1 MQKRKL
7 VLLGWDAAD
16 WQIIHP
22 LMDAGRMPHLRKL
35 VDHGVSG
42 NLQTLVP
49 ALSPM
54 LWNTIATG
62 RLAEDHGILG
72 FFEPEPDSGKIRA
85 ASSTSRRV
93 KAIWNILDER
103 GLNAAA
109 VNWLASHPA
118 EPGRGVIV
126 SNALTTTASNR
137 LKLPEQLPAG
147 VVHPPDLAATF
158 RDLMVLPNDF
168 TGHDLARFI
177 PDLAKVDQDK
187 DKHPLQLA
195 QLMSQAFTTHAA
207 ATWILEHTAWDFLG
221 VYLDFIDRGGH
232 HFMQYTPPQMEGV
245 TDEDFALYQHVM
257 NSIYECHDV
266 LLGRVLELAGP
277 EATVMIISDHGFL
290 NGDQRPKLEAGPEG
304 WHRDHGIFVLHGPG
318 IRRDELV
325 FGANLMDITP
335 TLLALYGLP
344 GGEDMPG
351 RVLMDVF
358 EQPPVVERI
367 ASWESTTAA
376 GGDRKTAQELLGEAW
391 DSTAMLDQLAA
402 LGYVDDRTDDQKTRA
417 EKTRQ
422 DQTFNLARSLL
433 GAGKPAEAIPLLE
446 ELTAALPDNN
456 HMRLSLGVAFVRS
469 QRHADARRI
478 AAEVIAHENDRP
490 LAHLLL
496 AEVEIAEGNG
506 EAALAHLDAVENSP
520 SLEANSLDG
529 RVGRALLLLKRWKD
543 AEGRFRRALA
553 RNPESGP
560 LHRGLAMA
568 LWNQQKLAESAEA
581 AVDAVGCDY
590 ANALG
595 HFLLGRSLAQMGRF
609 PQAEQA
615 LENCLRFQPGDA
627 RAQRWLTAIR
637 ERQAAQ

>member
-1 MQKRKL
+1 
-7 VLLGWDAAD
+7 
-16 WQIIHP
+16 
-22 LMDAGRMPHLRKL
+22 MPHLRKL
-35 VDHGVSG
+35 VENGVSG

-54 LWNTIATG
+54 LWNTISTG

-72 FFEPEPDSGKIRA
+72 FFEPEPHSGKIRA
-85 ASSTSRRV
+85 SSSSSRRV
-93 KAIWNILDER
+93 KAIWNILEER
-103 GLNAAA
+103 GMNAAA

-126 SNALTTTASNR
+126 SNAFTTTASNR
-137 LKLPEQLPAG
+137 LKLPEALPAG
-147 VVHPPDLAATF
+147 VVHPPELAGTF

-177 PDLAKVDQDK
+177 PGLAQIDQDK
-187 DKHPLQLA
+187 DHRPLQLA
-195 QLMSQAFTTHAA
+195 GLMSQAFTAHAA
-207 ATWILEHTAWDFLG
+207 ATWILEHTPWDFLG

-232 HFMQYTPPQMEGV
+232 YFMQFGAPKMEGV

-257 NSIYECHDV
+257 DSIYECHDV
-266 LLGRVLELAGP
+266 LLGRVIELAGP
-277 EATVMIISDHGFL
+277 DATIMIISDHGFL
-290 NGDQRPKLEAGPEG
+290 NGEQRPKIDAGPEG

-344 GGEDMPG
+344 VGEDMPG
-351 RVLMDVF
+351 RVLLDVF
-358 EQPPVVERI
+358 EQLPVVERI
-367 ASWESTTAA
+367 PSWETTS
-376 GGDRKTAQELLGEAW
+376 GERKSAQELLGEAW
-391 DSTAMLDQLAA
+391 DSTAMIDQLAA

-422 DQTFNLARSLL
+422 DQTFNLGRSLL
-433 GAGKPAEAIPLLE
+433 GAGKPQEAIPLFE
-446 ELTAALPDNN
+446 ELVAAMPENN
-456 HMRLSLGVAFVRS
+456 HMRLSLGVAFIRS
-469 QRHADARRI
+469 GRLAEARQI
-478 AAEVIAHENDRP
+478 AEQVIGDENDRP

-506 EAALAHLDAVENSP
+506 EAALRHLDAVESSP
-520 SLEANSLDG
+520 SLEPNALDG

-553 RNPESGP
+553 RNAESGA
-560 LHRGLAMA
+560 LHRGLAIA
-568 LWNQQKLAESAEA
+568 LWSQQKLAESAEA
-581 AVDAVGCDY
+581 AVDGVGCDY
-590 ANALG
+590 ANPLG

-609 PQAEQA
+609 AQAEQA
-615 LENCLRFQPGDA
+615 LENCLRFRPDDA
-627 RAQRWLTAIR
+627 RAQRWLAAIR
-637 ERQAAQ
+637 EYTEQRRRAQ